1 LIANAKNTK
10 FKLHTFLALNI
21 DESSRDYFG
30 ITPVE
35 DYIAKLTLTFND
47 RMILPTMSDKKT
59 WYSISGIKMVK
70 DVLTSKYFDEG
81 DANYAAIIGEDLT
94 AENSTYVGERRFSQG
109 TLNIFANYWLDEFN
123 AVWDYF

>member
-1 LIANAKNTK
+1 
-10 FKLHTFLALNI
+10 
-21 DESSRDYFG
+21 
-30 ITPVE
+30 
-35 DYIAKLTLTFND
+35 
-47 RMILPTMSDKKT
+47 MILPIMSDKKT

-70 DVLTSKYFDEG
+70 DVLTSKYIDEG

-94 AENSTYVGERRFSQG
+94 AENFTYVGERRFSQG